1 MNGMDVFN
9 FAINEVPDL
18 ISREISACGLSPDKI
33 DFVVLHQAN
42 LYVLKQIALMTGFP
56 MSKVPVSIYRYGN
69 TSSASIP
76 LTLCDMASPSVT
88 KAKVLMCGFGV
99 GLSWGTLLVDF
110 DFSVCHPIVEL

>member
-1 MNGMDVFN
+1 MDVFN

-18 ISREISACGLSPDKI
+18 ISREILTGGFSPEEI
-33 DFVVLHQAN
+33 DFLVLHQAN

-56 MSKVPVSIYRYGN
+56 MSKVPVSINRYGN

-76 LTLCDMASPSVT
+76 LTLCDMVSTSVD

-110 DFSVCHPIVEL
+110 DFSVCRPIVEL